1 MVLLLEQLYLSEV
14 AVARMWFDL
23 FRRFPMVEDSE
34 RYFDEALLST
44 FAYNATIMLRDEIV
58 EILDIVRKEYGEE
71 AAAETL
77 KKIQA
82 HFEE

>member
-1 MVLLLEQLYLSEV
+1 MVRLLEQLYLSEV

-23 FRRFPMVEDSE
+23 FRRFPMVEDSK
-34 RYFDEALLST
+34 RYFDEAVHST

-58 EILDIVRKEYGEE
+58 EMLDIVRKEYGEE

-77 KKIQA
+77 KNIQA
-82 HFEE
+82 RFEE

>member
-1 MVLLLEQLYLSEV
+1 MVRLLEQLYLSEV

-23 FRRFPMVEDSE
+23 FRRFPMVEDSK

-44 FAYNATIMLRDEIV
+44 YAYNATIMLRDEIV
-58 EILDIVRKEYGEE
+58 EMLDIVRKEYGEE

-77 KKIQA
+77 KNIQER
-82 HFEE
+82 FEE

>member
-1 MVLLLEQLYLSEV
+1 MVRLLEQPYLSEV

-34 RYFDEALLST
+34 RYFDEALLTT
-44 FAYNATIMLRDEIV
+44 FVCNATIMLRDEIV

-77 KKIQA
+77 KNIQA
-82 HFEE
+82 SFEE